1 MSLDKTLTDIYR
13 RDIKFDR
20 YEVETVLP
28 EHYLERY
35 PKLVAF
41 LKAYYKSLEDS
52 SNPVSDIKDLM
63 VARDIVQTRE
73 EFLSYI
79 SNELLL
85 GKPYFES
92 FNDKRSALQ
101 YSSLLYRSKGTEFSI
116 KQFFRIFFGVD
127 IEVGYG
133 RDEMFIV
140 GEPTAETVEYTGSG
154 SISDSDFDLTFPNG
168 TVEVTT
174 PYVDPTDSL
183 TKYAQ
188 LIEGVHFSIDYA
200 NNKVVLLVHEDPALG
215 VVNTQTG
222 VLPDGVTIR
231 IQTNLSTF
239 TSIGADV
246 TDKRI
251 TDNKFYQLYGL
262 LVSTPLSVNLWQ
274 EAYKTFVHPAG
285 MYLAG
290 QVALSSTYLMIRD
303 IPLAQRAI
311 WQISSGLGAMP
322 DAIIQPPPPILL
334 ESTARVML
342 AQNNLGLHSTSY
354 AEIGPGPN
362 GYKVLSRIND
372 QFKPQTVANWHTQY
386 ENMADADDINARTM
400 DETYIDMS
408 NIINLMDEDV
418 WHYDYVHPIENVPIY
433 GYNDPFTGGDG
444 SEGGQPP
451 ESHTGSGT
459 VVSTDSTIDITATLT
474 VSGLLSRSEFIDPDT
489 AIASPMWRMTNN
501 AVVRD
506 YHNYHNT
513 QSWSH
518 DGQYLLADRWTDG
531 SSGGGRQVRL
541 LDLANDSDQFVAFG
555 ADPRWGKTD
564 NTLFF
569 IEYTSTGGQKYDTS
583 SNSGVAVKRYTVAT
597 DTIETIGYGIENLGE
612 TSANDSHIYGVQRY
626 RDWDDINVHN
636 PILSGEYKSVRL
648 ENDGTVNIPT
658 QLGDGSGKRPLPN
671 PDVNRPVVMMRN
683 KTAGEN
689 ETTAPFGQ
697 SRSWSDLDGGN
708 IRKATTFL
716 GDGHQ
721 CWSGDGMWHLI
732 GNQQLVGRKWDEP
745 WPSNMERLAN
755 SRVSDPGA
763 CGKSGRWI
771 FSDGKI
777 LDLRTGATK
786 SVPASRTRLIYPILD
801 ANGNTQGD
809 QSEPWD
815 YDGKGS
821 PDGTK
826 VAFVSNFDIENG
838 HSTRLTTN
846 VGSSTSTSPLNVSST
861 AGFPTSGYIAS
872 PSGEVIGYTGITS
885 TTFTGI
891 TRGALGTM
899 PRGIDKDKIIT
910 DLESRLIPP
919 ALRGTGTQPNWM
931 SATKFPDGTGAE
943 PDSGD
948 LIHQRQTD
956 LFVSVVRLPDSPYL
970 RIEGGSIELIPGENH
985 YETKGYEIF
994 KDNVPIGSALSI
1006 SGTTVSVGDAGTYTA
1021 RAVEHSGLKGRI
1033 SNQLIVTTTSNS
1045 IDVLSA
1051 KPANFDWTYKLWSS
1065 PDGNTEAIVTDTAT
1079 ASGSSS
1085 TVHLGEVAN
1094 IYGLFAIM
1102 HQDVY
1107 ANGLITERHFYQS
1120 NANPPPT
1127 MTAPITRKIYYNTS
1141 GFRIKQEYYRD
1152 NLMVSE
1158 EIFNGDTAGI
1168 KTEETLWDIDAN
1180 TGLRDLNRKW
1190 YYDDGTGG
1198 TESWRTGTY
1207 AAGHPVR
1214 LEADGDVYLFDGT
1227 DWVEQ

>member
-1 MSLDKTLTDIYR
+1 MSLDKTIADTYR
-13 RDIKFDR
+13 RDLKLDR
-20 YEVETVLP
+20 YEVRNVLP
-28 EHYLERY
+28 EHFDDKYPRLVKFLE
-35 PKLVAF
+35 
-41 LKAYYKSLEDS
+41 AYYKSLEDS
-52 SNPVSDIKDLM
+52 TNPVSDIKELL

-73 EFLSYI
+73 EFLSLI

-85 GKPYFES
+85 GKPYFEA

-116 KQFFRIFFGVD
+116 KQFFRIFYGVD
-127 IEVGYG
+127 IDVGYG

-140 GEPTAETVEYTGSG
+140 GEPDREIIEYTGASTT
-154 SISDSDFDLTFPNG
+154 SNSVFDYTFPNG
-168 TVEVTT
+168 TIEVSADGVQMILGTH
-174 PYVDPTDSL
+174 YE
-183 TKYAQ
+183 
-188 LIEGVHFSIDYA
+188 IEFQ
-200 NNKVVLLVHEDPALG
+200 NLKVVLLAHTDTT
-215 VVNTQTG
+215 VNTQSG
-222 VLPDGVTIR
+222 VLPNGVVLR
-231 IQTNLSTF
+231 IQTNRRSGTA
-239 TSIGADV
+239 IGSDA

-251 TDNKFYQLYGL
+251 TDNGFYQLYGL
-262 LVSTPLSVNLWQ
+262 LISTPLSVSLWR
-274 EAYKTFVHPAG
+274 EAYRSFVHPAG
-285 MYLAG
+285 MFLSG
-290 QVALSSTYLMIRD
+290 QVELQSLSSFINQDIRTF
-303 IPLAQRAI
+303 

-322 DAIIQPPPPILL
+322 AAIIQPPPPILL
-334 ESTARVML
+334 EATARVMQ
-342 AQNNLGLHSTSY
+342 AQNNLGLHTSSY
-354 AEIGPGPN
+354 AEIGPGRK

-372 QFKPQTVANWHTQY
+372 QSKPQTVANWHTQY

-400 DETYIDMS
+400 DDTYADMS
-408 NIINLMDEDV
+408 NTINLIDEDV

-444 SEGGQPP
+444 SGGGQPD
-451 ESHTGSGT
+451 ESHTASGT
-459 VVSTDSTIDITATLT
+459 VVSTDPTIDITATLT

-501 AVVRD
+501 PIMRD

-518 DGQYLLADRWTDG
+518 DGQYLLADRWTNG
-531 SSGGGRQVRL
+531 SGGGGRQVRL

-583 SNSGVAVKRYTVAT
+583 SNSGIAVKRYTVAT

-612 TSANDSHIYGVQRY
+612 TSANDSHLYGVMRF
-626 RDWDDINVHN
+626 RDYDDINVHN
-636 PILSGEYKSVRL
+636 PILPSEYRTVRL
-648 ENDGTVNIPT
+648 ENDGTVNIPS

-671 PDVNRPVVMMRN
+671 PNVNRPVVMMRN

-732 GNQQLVGRKWDEP
+732 GNQQLAGRKWDEP
-745 WPSNMERLAN
+745 WPSNLERLSN

-763 CGKSGRWI
+763 CGISGRWI
-771 FSDGKI
+771 FTDGRI
-777 LDLRTGATK
+777 LDLRSGGMK
-786 SVPASRTRLIYPILD
+786 EVPAARTRLIYPILD

-838 HSTRLTTN
+838 QSTRLTTN

-861 AGFPTSGYIAS
+861 AGFPTSGYITS
-872 PSGEVIGYTGITS
+872 PSGEVIGYTGTTS

-891 TRGALGTM
+891 TRGAFGTKA
-899 PRGIDKDKIIT
+899 RGIDKDKIIT

-1033 SNQLIVTTTSNS
+1033 SNALVVTTSNNS
-1045 IDVLSA
+1045 IDVLSE
-1051 KPANFDWTYKLWSS
+1051 KPANFSWTYKLWNAGGTAS
-1065 PDGNTEAIVTDTAT
+1065 TEAIVTDTAT

-1085 TVHLGEVAN
+1085 TVHKGEVAN
-1094 IYGLFAIM
+1094 VFNIFAIA
-1102 HQDVY
+1102 HQDIY

-1120 NANPPPT
+1120 AQTPSFT
-1127 MTAPITRKIYYNTS
+1127 SPITRKIYYNTS
-1141 GFRIKQEYYRD
+1141 GFRIKQEYYKD
-1152 NLMVSE
+1152 GLMVSE
-1158 EIFNGDTAGI
+1158 EIFNGDAAGI